1 MTTDRRT
8 LLKRIGGT
16 SALVAVAGCISAQ
29 QQGSGDGT
37 QNGGGGSGGGNGSSA
52 GGNASSGDATND
64 SAGGTGG
71 SDTQSSGPAGTAKAW
86 YSLPKPEIPAR
97 KSAMQAFNEQSEHTI
112 EGADISDLEKKTTS
126 AVPAGQGPQ
135 TFEWAH
141 DWVGDYF
148 QRGFVVDGSDA
159 LDVNLD
165 TFTSAAAGAVQFEDN
180 VVGLPHSAE
189 TVTLIYNTD
198 MVDEAPT
205 SVSEMVSVME
215 EHHDPDNSTYGLSYP
230 FDPYFTSAWL
240 QSFGGYYFDP
250 DKDPMLGV
258 DSEETV
264 RGLEF
269 ALENL
274 KPYMPNDPKYEPQAA
289 AFAAGNAA
297 FAINGPW
304 YLATLNEKG
313 VNYEVTTLP
322 TPDGGEPNPYT
333 GITMWYF
340 SKGMEQDD
348 AATNAARSFVEWYVT
363 NEDHLLKLAKD
374 QGSIPVLSS
383 LVGSDELPSEVQAFS
398 KTVEGGTPMPT
409 HPKMNK
415 VWPAMETALIKAFN
429 GDAAPEAALSQ
440 AATTI
445 ENNWE

>member
-1 MTTDRRT
+1 MPTNRRT

-29 QQGSGDGT
+29 QQGSEDGT
-37 QNGGGGSGGGNGSSA
+37 QNDGGQSS
-52 GGNASSGDATND
+52 GGNASSGNA
-64 SAGGTGG
+64 SAGGAGG
-71 SDTQSSGPAGTAKAW
+71 DDTQSSSPAGTAKAW
-86 YSLPKPEIPAR
+86 YSLPEPEIPAR
-97 KSAMQAFNEQSEHTI
+97 KNAMQAFNDGSKHTI

-126 AVPAGQGPQ
+126 AVPAGQGPK

-148 QRGFVVDGSDA
+148 QRGFVVDQSDK
-159 LDVNLD
+159 LDVSLD

-180 VVGLPHSAE
+180 IVGLPHSAE

-198 MVDEAPT
+198 MVDEAPKT
-205 SVSEMVSVME
+205 VGDMVSVMK
-215 EHHDPDNSTYGLSYP
+215 EHHDPGNNTYGLSYP

-240 QSFGGYYFDP
+240 QAFGGYYFDP
-250 DKDPMLGV
+250 EKDPMLGV
-258 DSEETV
+258 DGEKTV

-269 ALENL
+269 ALDKL

-304 YLATLNEKG
+304 YLTTLNEKD

-322 TPDGGEPNPYT
+322 KPDGGEPNPYT

-340 SKGMEQDD
+340 AKSMDKDD
-348 AATNAARSFVEWYVT
+348 VATNAARNFVEWYAT
-363 NEDHLLKLAKD
+363 NEDHMLQLAKD
-374 QGSIPVLSS
+374 QGAIPVLSS
-383 LVGSDELPSEVQAFS
+383 LVGSDELPSDVQPFS
-398 KTVEGGTPMPT
+398 ETVEGGTPMPT

-429 GDAAPEAALSQ
+429 GQAEPKAALSQ
-440 AATTI
+440 AAKTI
-445 ENNWE
+445 ESNWE